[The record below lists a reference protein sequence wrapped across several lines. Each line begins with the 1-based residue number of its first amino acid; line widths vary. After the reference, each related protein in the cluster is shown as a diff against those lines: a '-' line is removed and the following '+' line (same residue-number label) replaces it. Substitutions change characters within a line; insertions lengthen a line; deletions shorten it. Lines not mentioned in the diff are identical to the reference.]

1 MSGHLVPQLQH
12 LGPTGVISCL
22 GGTLPA
28 AGSLCST
35 FSQAHAEVAWG
46 KGRQRTWQSFDF
58 IPLPDDFPAAG
69 KLWVATL
76 AGTACPGTQHL
87 LSDLAPVL
95 DSVGNGPVVPR
106 FALAQSHPDSADVCS
121 HAALDV
127 YQAGAGSIGV
137 VRLPV
142 KPPVQGCH
150 ESCARTSVHAQPMLV
165 DSRCIQVLL
174 PCPLGLDPF
183 QA

>member
-22 GGTLPA
+22 RGTLPA

-35 FSQAHAEVAWG
+35 FSQAHAELAWG

-69 KLWVATL
+69 KLWVATP
-76 AGTACPGTQHL
+76 AGNACPGTERL

-95 DSVGNGPVVPR
+95 DPTGNGPVVPR
-106 FALAQSHPDSADVCS
+106 FALAWSYPDSADVCS
-121 HAALDV
+121 HSALHV
-127 YQAGAGSIGV
+127 YWAGTGSTGV

-150 ESCARTSVHAQPMLV
+150 ASCARTGAHAQPMLA
-165 DSRCIQVLL
+165 DSGCIQVLF
-174 PCPLGLDPF
+174 PCPLGLDLF